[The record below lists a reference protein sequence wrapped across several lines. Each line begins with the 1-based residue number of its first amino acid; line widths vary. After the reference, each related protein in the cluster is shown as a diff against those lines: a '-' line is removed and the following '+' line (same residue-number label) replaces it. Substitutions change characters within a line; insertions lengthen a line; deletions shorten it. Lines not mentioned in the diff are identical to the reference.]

1 MTTTYTFRDGGLDS
15 RLLRGL
21 NGVGAAL
28 EVVGIKSS
36 RFEPDAIVEAAIEKA
51 GSSDLGSES
60 YREPLERYCTSL
72 EKEAKL
78 SSFGRIVLRRM
89 LVTSLA
95 TRIELRSWTKNN
107 PQAGDENIVRPLIII
122 GLPRT
127 GTSLLSQ
134 LLALDP
140 MVRAPLQWESRSPVP
155 PATLSS
161 AAEDPRIAECAKG
174 LDGLARLNPAIQA
187 MHPFGAMLAEECV
200 PFFML
205 DLRTLGL
212 ETQALVPGYGA
223 WLEECDMTSA
233 YEQHRMCL
241 QALQTGQPTEHWA
254 LKTPNHLWALET
266 LLEFYPDARLIW
278 THRDPGPVVT
288 SVASL
293 NTTMQRTFSNH
304 VDPIAV
310 GREWKHKLKYAV
322 DRGLAHDDRN
332 PPGWCVHVGYAEM
345 MRDPI
350 QTIRKIYAH
359 FGDEPS
365 TFHERRVEAWL
376 EERHQSLHGRHGYDP
391 ADFGWSYDELAEE
404 FSDYRQ
410 RFGIEAEKR

>member
-36 RFEPDAIVEAAIEKA
+36 RFEPDAIVEAAIEKS
-51 GSSDLGSES
+51 GSWDLWSES

-410 RFGIEAEKR
+410 RFGIETEKR